1 VVLLRIAKGQSDA
14 HLVAQC
20 RSGDGTAFDE
30 LVRRYKDR
38 VYTVAY
44 RFLGNREDALDVAQE
59 VFVRAY
65 DGIGE
70 FRGASGV
77 YTWLYTIASN
87 LSRNWLRDGGRK
99 GRNMAVPLEAAEWRE
114 PDAAAPDPRASA
126 QRRELD
132 ETLQRCLDELPEACR
147 MAFVL
152 RVFENLSY
160 DEIATAMAC
169 PEGTVK
175 SRINQARRVLRE
187 RLRELAVI

>member
-1 VVLLRIAKGQSDA
+1 MVLLRIARGQSDA

-38 VYTVAY
+38 VYSVVY
-44 RFLGNREDALDVAQE
+44 RYLGNREDALDVAQE

-77 YTWLYTIASN
+77 YTWLYSIASN
-87 LSRNWLRDGGRK
+87 LSRNRLRDGSRK
-99 GRNMAVPLEAAEWRE
+99 GRNMAVPLEVAEWRVSG
-114 PDAAAPDPRASA
+114 DAGKDPSAHA
-126 QRRELD
+126 QRQELD
-132 ETLQRCLDELPEACR
+132 ETLQRCLNELPEACR

-160 DEIATAMAC
+160 DEIAAAMEC